1 MNDYTVNSGYN
12 AWYSRNQETIPSG
25 AKMRVSPAP
34 AEVVDGTEVIW
45 EFEDEA
51 ELRDT
56 FVSFI
61 WAADGTPVRG
71 DYQIVDWSTDE
82 VLDSGALKDEDAL
95 ARVLK
100 DAATAAAA

>member
-1 MNDYTVNSGYN
+1 MNDYTVNSGFA
-12 AWYSRNQETIPSG
+12 AWHARNHEVIPSR

-34 AEVVDGTEVIW
+34 ADVVDGTEVIW
-45 EFEDEA
+45 EVEDEA

-71 DYQIVDWSTDE
+71 DYQVVDWVTDE
-82 VLDSGALKDEDAL
+82 VLDSGVLKDEDAL
-95 ARVLK
+95 NRALR
-100 DAATAAAA
+100 DAAAA